1 MFGRLESVGS
11 LREPHTYSA
20 YEMGYISLE
29 VHRLLFG
36 PWLPPG
42 STSFA
47 RANPKNG
54 RYRALTAEGEWVSLD
69 KKDIVLLLKINH
81 TTDLYGSTR
90 QAYLAFESL
99 GVNEEVLGLEEF
111 RVWLIRPPST

>member
-1 MFGRLESVGS
+1 MFERLESAGS

-20 YEMGYISLE
+20 YEIEHISLE

-54 RYRALTAEGEWVSLD
+54 RYRALTAEGEWVSLH

-111 RVWLIRPPST
+111 RVWLVRPPST